1 MTMSNLARA
10 SLFFNFPF
18 LFKMLKFTCMNYA
31 KIIGWLVF
39 LAGLI
44 IIIWGLY
51 SSFNI
56 FTAKTAAPEIFAL
69 EEKEEV
75 SPKAGI
81 LDIQAQMEEMIGEQ
95 FKEMLPTDFI
105 PKLLN
110 LIAWSIFAGILIF
123 GGAQIAGLGIKLI
136 KK

>member
-1 MTMSNLARA
+1 
-10 SLFFNFPF
+10 
-18 LFKMLKFTCMNYA
+18 MNYP

-39 LAGLI
+39 LAGLVM
-44 IIIWGLY
+44 IIWGLY

-56 FTAKTAAPEIFAL
+56 FTAKTAAPEIFAV
-69 EEKEEV
+69 EEKEEA
-75 SPKAGI
+75 PAKAGI
-81 LDIQAQMEEMIGEQ
+81 LDIQAQMEKMIGEQ
-95 FKEMLPTDFI
+95 FKEMLPVGFI

-123 GGAQIAGLGIKLI
+123 GGAQTAGLGIKLI